1 MSLADFHGKKVIL
14 YFYPKD
20 ETSGCT
26 KEACAFR
33 DGYSRYTNAGLV
45 VLGCSVD
52 SADAH
57 KDFIRK
63 NGLPFPLLLDPDKK
77 IATAYG
83 AANGIPILGLDRR
96 ITYVIDENGKI
107 IKVYPER
114 RSVHPC
120 DRNPERPGRR
130 RTPPPRTASQP
141 GGSDRELIEVHCTSR
156 GEYPRLTASITA
168 AAASVS
174 AFDSRRIISA
184 SRSICAATFSASS
197 MPSAIPPASNIASI
211 NGFAVVVRLGES
223 LAHGAPPELARL
235 DSIEIDRRRDALAKN
250 REQRSIARVR
260 REILVDALRLDEIIH
275 LAVDAINA
283 ERTRCR
289 LEHNEFSPPAA

>member
-1 MSLADFHGKKVIL
+1 MKMITVGLIAIAIIAVIVAIRPQFARAELLKEGEIAPPFTTQMVSGEQVNPMSLADFHGKKVIL

-33 DGYSRYTNAGLV
+33 DGYARFTNAGLV

-63 NGLPFPLLLDPDKK
+63 NSLPFPLLLDPDKK

-107 IKVYPER
+107 IKVYP
-114 RSVHPC
+114 SV
-120 DRNPERPGRR
+120 D
-130 RTPPPRTASQP
+130 
-141 GGSDRELIEVHCTSR
+141 
-156 GEYPRLTASITA
+156 
-168 AAASVS
+168 
-174 AFDSRRIISA
+174 
-184 SRSICAATFSASS
+184 
-197 MPSAIPPASNIASI
+197 PSTHA
-211 NGFAVVVRLGES
+211 
-223 LAHGAPPELARL
+223 
-235 DSIEIDRRRDALAKN
+235 IEILNDLGSADA
-250 REQRSIARVR
+250 
-260 REILVDALRLDEIIH
+260 
-275 LAVDAINA
+275 
-283 ERTRCR
+283 T
-289 LEHNEFSPPAA
+289 PAAQASPAAPTAN

>member
-1 MSLADFHGKKVIL
+1 MKMITIGLIVIAIIAVTVAIRPQFARAEILKEGQIAPPFTTQMVTGEQVAPMSLADFHGKKVIL

-63 NGLPFPLLLDPDKK
+63 NSLPFPLLLDPDKK

-107 IKVYPER
+107 IKVYP
-114 RSVHPC
+114 SV
-120 DRNPERPGRR
+120 D
-130 RTPPPRTASQP
+130 
-141 GGSDRELIEVHCTSR
+141 
-156 GEYPRLTASITA
+156 
-168 AAASVS
+168 
-174 AFDSRRIISA
+174 
-184 SRSICAATFSASS
+184 
-197 MPSAIPPASNIASI
+197 PSTHA
-211 NGFAVVVRLGES
+211 
-223 LAHGAPPELARL
+223 
-235 DSIEIDRRRDALAKN
+235 IEILNDLGSADA
-250 REQRSIARVR
+250 
-260 REILVDALRLDEIIH
+260 
-275 LAVDAINA
+275 
-283 ERTRCR
+283 T
-289 LEHNEFSPPAA
+289 PAAQASPAAPTAN